1 MPLRAYINGVERIST
16 SFTDIDWTNAKNE
29 LKKGKIKIELSCCKQ
44 NGFLRISSKGLK
56 HFIHAKRQNSCDWK
70 PESIEHLTAK
80 AEIIKACEESGW
92 EAIPEFTEND
102 WRADVLAKKNNL
114 RIAFEIQWSTQTSE
128 TTEQRQKRYL
138 ESNVRGCWFFRKIPK
153 QYLSDHEGFAAK
165 KELPLFELKKEQNGN
180 FSVLLNDNSLSLHD
194 FIKSLLSKRIKF
206 CSKYRAKKQQ
216 EVDITFYETSCWK
229 CGKLQHL
236 FTLNNQLKSCCDT
249 DIYFMSTMWD
259 DDNLDKHPSIV
270 KAVQDLANKS
280 DKFKIGEV
288 KKRYSK
294 TVQDGYLSFG
304 CYSCDAIFGDFFLF
318 EDKIEAYDS
327 GRIETVK
334 TIIEIEDLL
343 SKGPHWCHSH
353 SQDFCE

>member
-1 MPLRAYINGVERIST
+1 
-16 SFTDIDWTNAKNE
+16 
-29 LKKGKIKIELSCCKQ
+29 
-44 NGFLRISSKGLK
+44 
-56 HFIHAKRQNSCDWK
+56 
-70 PESIEHLTAK
+70 
-80 AEIIKACEESGW
+80 
-92 EAIPEFTEND
+92 
-102 WRADVLAKKNNL
+102 
-114 RIAFEIQWSTQTSE
+114 
-128 TTEQRQKRYL
+128 
-138 ESNVRGCWFFRKIPK
+138 
-153 QYLSDHEGFAAK
+153 
-165 KELPLFELKKEQNGN
+165 
-180 FSVLLNDNSLSLHD
+180 
-194 FIKSLLSKRIKF
+194 
-206 CSKYRAKKQQ
+206 
-216 EVDITFYETSCWK
+216 
-229 CGKLQHL
+229 
-236 FTLNNQLKSCCDT
+236 
-249 DIYFMSTMWD
+249 MWD